1 MSQMPIH
8 YVHPTSAA
16 RRLRLHAAMST
27 AMTSVFLLSGCAT
40 FDKLKP
46 EATVISADVPVSPV
60 GAAGEGPNT
69 RWVEAAPADL
79 PRTDWVAGFSDP
91 VLDGLVSRALAA
103 NSDIRQAEARYR
115 AALARLDISEANL
128 LPSVNAS
135 TRVSR
140 SENIGNLIN
149 SPDQGAVPDI
159 EGEFNPALFDL
170 GGGISSGQTGL
181 GGGVNAS
188 WEYDLWG
195 RIRDGVE
202 SSALEAGASNADYAG
217 VRLAIAARVTQ
228 NWFDL
233 IEARLLSELS
243 EREVETQARALRLTT
258 RRFEGGVTG
267 SSDVRLARSALAN
280 AKAVQA
286 SRRQRQSAL
295 VRSLEVLLREY
306 PDETLTASADL
317 PRLPELSG
325 AGGPA
330 FVLRHRPDL
339 LAAERRMQAAGL
351 QVDVARKALLPS
363 LSFNGGANLSGSAL
377 NNIFDLDRL
386 VADIAG
392 GLTAPIFQGGR
403 LKANIVQQEEI
414 LRQQL
419 EGYAGTALQAYLEV
433 ENALDADNRLAERE
447 AALRVSLEEAVKAE
461 ERLELRYTEGLTTI
475 LQLLDSQSRRLN
487 AESQLISA
495 RKERL
500 ANRVRLH
507 VALGGGDITRSA
519 QLPIGQIAQQGS
531 VTPPLAK
538 QSLP

>member
-1 MSQMPIH
+1 MSHMMTYISKMNMSSRGAKPSMML
-8 YVHPTSAA
+8 SAA
-16 RRLRLHAAMST
+16 F
-27 AMTSVFLLSGCAT
+27 MTSIMLSGCAT
-40 FDKLKP
+40 LGKIRPD
-46 EATVISADVPVSPV
+46 ATVVAADVPASP
-60 GAAGEGPNT
+60 AGIAGQAPNT
-69 RWVEAAPADL
+69 TWVEAAPSDL
-79 PRTDWVAGFSDP
+79 PKTDWVAGFSDP
-91 VLDGLVSRALAA
+91 VLDGLVARALAA
-103 NSDIRQAEARYR
+103 NSDVRQAEARYR

-128 LPSVNAS
+128 LPSISAS
-135 TRVSR
+135 GRVSR
-140 SENIGNLIN
+140 SENIGNLID
-149 SPDQGAVPDI
+149 SPDAAVVPDV
-159 EGEFNPALFDL
+159 GGDFNPALFDL
-170 GGGISSGQTGL
+170 GGGVSSGQTGL

-243 EREVETQARALRLTT
+243 EREVETQERALRLTT

-286 SRRQRQSAL
+286 SRKQRQSAL
-295 VRSLEVLLREY
+295 ARSLEVLLREY
-306 PDETLTASADL
+306 PDESLAASADL

-330 FVLRHRPDL
+330 YVLRHRPDL

-403 LKANIVQQEEI
+403 LKANIVQQEAI

-433 ENALDADNRLAERE
+433 ENALDADERLAERE

-475 LQLLDSQSRRLN
+475 LQLLDSQTRRLN

-507 VALGGGDITRSA
+507 VALGGGDITQSA
-519 QLPIGQIAQQGS
+519 QLPIGQIAQQNTG
-531 VTPPLAK
+531 T

>member
-1 MSQMPIH
+1 MTEKLNAII
-8 YVHPTSAA
+8 
-16 RRLRLHAAMST
+16 RRPLQP
-27 AMTSVFLLSGCAT
+27 LLLALAIGPFAVSGCAT
-40 FDKLKP
+40 LDRLKP
-46 EATVISADVPVSPV
+46 EAALAVADVPVSPAK
-60 GAAGEGPNT
+60 AAGEAPNT
-69 RWVEAAPADL
+69 AWVEAAPADL
-79 PRTDWVAGFSDP
+79 PRTDWVAEFSDP
-91 VLDGLVSRALAA
+91 VLSSLVAQALDA
-103 NSDIRQAEARYR
+103 NSDIRVAEARYR
-115 AALARLDISEANL
+115 AALARLDISEADL

-140 SENIGNLIN
+140 SENLGNKF
-149 SPDQGAVPDI
+149 SDR
-159 EGEFNPALFDL
+159 
-170 GGGISSGQTGL
+170 TGL

-202 SSALEAGASNADYAG
+202 ASQLEASASQADYAG
-217 VRLAIAARVTQ
+217 ARLAIAARVTQ

-243 EREVETQARALRLTT
+243 VREVETQERALRLTT
-258 RRFEGGVTG
+258 RRFDGGVTG
-267 SSDVRLARSALAN
+267 SSDVRLARSSLAN
-280 AKAVQA
+280 AQALQA
-286 SRRQRQSAL
+286 SRKQRQAAL
-295 VRSLEVLLREY
+295 ARSLEVLLREY
-306 PDETLTASADL
+306 PDETLSASADL
-317 PRLPELSG
+317 PILAPLTG

-330 FVLRHRPDL
+330 YVLRHRPDL

-363 LSFNGGANLSGSAL
+363 LSFDGGANLGGSAL
-377 NNIFDLDRL
+377 NNIFDLDAL
-386 VADIAG
+386 IADIAG

-403 LKANIVQQEEI
+403 LKANIVQQEAL

-419 EGYAGTALQAYLEV
+419 EGYAGTALNAYLEV
-433 ENALDADNRLAERE
+433 ENALDADERLAERE
-447 AALRVSLEEAVKAE
+447 AALRISLDEALKAE

-507 VALGGGDITRSA
+507 VALGGGDITQTALLPNAQIVQSA
-519 QLPIGQIAQQGS
+519 PIYNTKQAVGS
-531 VTPPLAK
+531 ARKAAP
-538 QSLP
+538 